1 MRADQMAATIP
12 EAWDALRLGICVSAI
27 VDQVRLALAQ
37 WPGIP
42 AFSAALTQAVTL
54 KAYLAGGTMRE
65 AYRSGGGYSRDFDFL
80 ISRDGSVDFLRELA
94 RSGTVSRGPFGS
106 PRWVPYEGGD
116 RYADIIILEEFDN
129 GLWPC
134 IDITDALN
142 QFDFTANAIA
152 FDLRSGD
159 IHDPQNGIRD
169 AVDGVLRAV
178 RFDFPDEPISAETSL
193 TRHGVMWIRFAHYAA
208 ALDLR
213 VEEITES
220 WMIENRGHIRQLD
233 EFSRVFFP
241 PARDYIDRLHAG

>member
-12 EAWDALRLGICVSAI
+12 EAWDALRLGVCVSAI
-27 VDQVRLALAQ
+27 VNQVSLALAQ
-37 WPGIP
+37 WPGTP
-42 AFSAALTQAVTL
+42 AFSAALTQAVSL
-54 KAYLAGGTMRE
+54 KAYLVGGAMRE
-65 AYRSGGGYSRDFDFL
+65 ACRSGGAHSKDFDFL
-80 ISRDGSVDFLRELA
+80 ISREGSVDFLRELA
-94 RSGTVSRGPFGS
+94 QSGTVSRGPFGS
-106 PRWVPYEGGD
+106 PRWVPYDGG

-134 IDITDALN
+134 VDITDALN

-169 AVDGVLRAV
+169 AVNGVLRAV
-178 RFDFPDEPISAETSL
+178 RFDFPDESISAETSL

-208 ALDLR
+208 ALNLR

-220 WMIENRGHIRQLD
+220 WMIENRQHTRQLD
-233 EFSRVFFP
+233 EFSKVFFT
-241 PARDYIDRLHAG
+241 PARGYIDRLHAS